1 MSRRWERM
9 VEKNRKELD
18 KKRER
23 QGKGKIGMSHPDYDL
38 YQGRS
43 QVLPLFLL
51 SVAAFFAFSSFRWG
65 NIDGLFW
72 FTLIA
77 YILLS
82 LYFYF
87 IKRPYL
93 KIGKSFIATN
103 RWGREVSVPLKNI
116 KKVTYSPGNLI
127 IKIEGQ
133 RTDWFFSRVLN
144 RFNTEEMAEKL
155 EKLALQHQ
163 IPFEKQ

>member
-1 MSRRWERM
+1 M

-23 QGKGKIGMSHPDYDL
+23 QGKGKLGMSHPDYDL

-77 YILLS
+77 YIVLS

-116 KKVTYSPGNLI
+116 KKVHTHREI
-127 IKIEGQ
+127 
-133 RTDWFFSRVLN
+133 
-144 RFNTEEMAEKL
+144 
-155 EKLALQHQ
+155 
-163 IPFEKQ
+163 